1 MCVGGRLMKIVEDG
15 R

>member
-1 MCVGGRLMKIVEDG
+1 MIVEDG

>member
-1 MCVGGRLMKIVEDG
+1 MKIVEDG